1 MSGIAEWVLA
11 FVLRRSVRQSVTNWH
26 VQISTVVVSLDPT
39 DQQLSDFNFQSIF
52 FQSGHLEG
60 WLSSVL
66 ASSIL
71 QPALEATCILA
82 PLLVDVPERMFL
94 IVGWKENIQCEDIT
108 IKGLCSPT
116 LMNFP
121 NLCCKFSLY
130 IDHETMPKRTNI
142 NVSSDIRNL
151 LSPKMGGS
159 KSAHP
164 SLKFPRTGHRPLF
177 VPLSNDQRRC
187 RRWNRKGS
195 PLHSLSCLRTVKK
208 QCQTMVIMIKLIILV
223 TIHVAS
229 MVIMII
235 VVIMVI
241 SILTR
246 QSHISKITHSCSS
259 LLACDTS
266 KYCCNI
272 QGSKR
277 FHLAWVVGPILPEE
291 VAKTLHHSHR
301 HCAVI
306 LLPVR
311 GPVVLYT
318 EKEETCWDGRL
329 RCTGGLPIHWE
340 TCRSQHLSS
349 PLAKL
354 LRSPPSLEPGG
365 WNVEGVHLCK
375 VGNPKVKWE
384 TRQGGRHT

>member
-39 DQQLSDFNFQSIF
+39 DQQLSDFNFQSMLFQSVF

-60 WLSSVL
+60 WLSSVV

-195 PLHSLSCLRTVKK
+195 PLHSLSCLRTVKNNVK
-208 QCQTMVIMIKLIILV
+208 PWSLWSLIILV
-223 TIHVAS
+223 S
-229 MVIMII
+229 D
-235 VVIMVI
+235 
-241 SILTR
+241 
-246 QSHISKITHSCSS
+246 Q
-259 LLACDTS
+259 
-266 KYCCNI
+266 
-272 QGSKR
+272 
-277 FHLAWVVGPILPEE
+277 W
-291 VAKTLHHSHR
+291 
-301 HCAVI
+301 
-306 LLPVR
+306 
-311 GPVVLYT
+311 
-318 EKEETCWDGRL
+318 
-329 RCTGGLPIHWE
+329 
-340 TCRSQHLSS
+340 S
-349 PLAKL
+349 PYM
-354 LRSPPSLEPGG
+354 
-365 WNVEGVHLCK
+365 
-375 VGNPKVKWE
+375 
-384 TRQGGRHT
+384 